1 MLNSNIY
8 KSKKFIF
15 IVIVSIA
22 LLSSLIYIN
31 KDSLLSFIKMF
42 KNGSELKEYL
52 SSFGYLSALIFFLFQ
67 VFQVVIFFI
76 PGEVI
81 QAAGGYVFGAFLGT
95 LISFLGITV
104 GSFILFSVS
113 QKLGRS
119 FVTKY
124 ISPET
129 HKKFDS
135 ILNNK
140 KRNLIVFILYLL
152 PGMPKDCLI
161 MICALTNI
169 SAKEFMLYSMTARLP
184 ALFVS
189 TYIGSNIADGKHVSA
204 VIIIIVCIVLTLI
217 AIFNKEKLL
226 SLFTKKVKS
235 NELN

>member
-1 MLNSNIY
+1 MNSNIY

-152 PGMPKDCLI
+152 PGTPKDCLI
-161 MICALTNI
+161 MICA
-169 SAKEFMLYSMTARLP
+169 SYKYFS
-184 ALFVS
+184 
-189 TYIGSNIADGKHVSA
+189 
-204 VIIIIVCIVLTLI
+204 
-217 AIFNKEKLL
+217 
-226 SLFTKKVKS
+226 
-235 NELN
+235 